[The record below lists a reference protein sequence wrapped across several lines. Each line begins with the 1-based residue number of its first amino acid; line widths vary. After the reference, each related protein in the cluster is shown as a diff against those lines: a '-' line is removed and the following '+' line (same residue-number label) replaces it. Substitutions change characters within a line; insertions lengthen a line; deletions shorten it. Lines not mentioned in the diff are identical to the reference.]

1 MEIWNERFNMV
12 STISGIKENFIPDM
26 WIYREVMNL
35 TDQEIVEI
43 KTMLKQQQEELASA
57 SGENSDDGGGEE
69 PMGDEQPSD
78 EASGDFFDTSAFD
91 DDATQ
96 EDGQESSGISAMIK
110 DIMSLKDIPDDEKS
124 DFISNLISIKT
135 KSSDSKKSKS
145 KIASLINKSSSSLS
159 DETVKTISD
168 LIR

>member
-1 MEIWNERFNMV
+1 
-12 STISGIKENFIPDM
+12 
-26 WIYREVMNL
+26 
-35 TDQEIVEI
+35 
-43 KTMLKQQQEELASA
+43 
-57 SGENSDDGGGEE
+57 
-69 PMGDEQPSD
+69 
-78 EASGDFFDTSAFD
+78 
-91 DDATQ
+91 
-96 EDGQESSGISAMIK
+96 
-110 DIMSLKDIPDDEKS
+110 MSLKDIPDDEKS